1 MTVRVLAMDMSSLLG
16 AGGAVSFIA
25 SVVVALS
32 SRGIRRE
39 RIELLE
45 GQNADLRA
53 GLAYERD
60 ECTRRVDE
68 LSRDVS
74 HLQGQLDAATGQLG
88 ERIGARIAEAVIIRL
103 VDEERS

>member
-1 MTVRVLAMDMSSLLG
+1 VLVTLVGVTGLI
-16 AGGAVSFIA
+16 SFAA

-32 SRGIRRE
+32 SRSIRRE

-45 GQNADLRA
+45 GQNADLRSA
-53 GLAYERD
+53 LSDERA
-60 ECTRRVDE
+60 ECTLRVDA

-88 ERIGARIAEAVIIRL
+88 ERIGSRIAEAVIKRL
-103 VDEERS
+103 VDDGGARQ